1 MNGTDQKQG
10 YSFGTFKGVYTP
22 SVLTIFGVIMY
33 LRFGWVVGNVGI
45 AQTLLIVTIATS
57 ITFFTGLSISAMAT
71 NMKVGVGGAYY
82 IISRS
87 LGIEA
92 GVAIGIPLF
101 FARSFGVAFYI
112 AGFTEAVMSVLG
124 MDPAMHMMIPKL
136 ISAGTLVALTALAY
150 ISADLALK
158 VQFFIMATIAAS
170 LVSFFLGVS
179 DTGMLRI
186 PEGTIIPP
194 ALPFWAVFAVFFPA
208 VTGIEAGLGM
218 SGDLKDPAK
227 SLPRGTLA
235 AIATGYIVYMALPI
249 FIDAKVRNLD
259 LLRVDYNIMQS
270 IARWGWLIIAGVFAA
285 SLSSALGS
293 LLGAPRMLQA
303 LANDRVIPPFIG
315 KGFGK
320 DKADP
325 RIATAI
331 SFAVAMAAVLLG
343 DLDAIAPILSMF
355 FLLSYGLLNL
365 SAGLE
370 GLIESPSWRPKFKV
384 HYGFSLLGSAACFT
398 IMLMINAGA
407 TIIAILVTAL
417 VFYLVKRRRLNA
429 HWIDMRYGILTLLVR
444 FAVHR
449 LNRLKPDERT
459 WRPNILALS
468 GSPKSRWHLVEM
480 ASSLTRHSSELTV
493 ASVLPVEDWS
503 AEKVRSVE
511 ESIRDFLEKRQVDA
525 MVKIFPSPDMLTGA
539 SALVRAYG
547 YGPLTPNT
555 ILLGETENRENYI
568 EFAELIKLVYRT
580 QRNLIM
586 LRDSSEGPDEEAG
599 EHEEGETIHVWWG
612 GNPDNI
618 GLILT
623 LAYQIQK
630 SPIWKQSQL
639 VIKTIVATEAEL
651 EAAKTRL
658 STFLDEQRI
667 PAETEVLIKT
677 STGYFDMIRQSS
689 ADAGLVFM
697 GMRPPGDEESMED
710 YGHYYGNLIES
721 TRGMPPLAFVLAAEP
736 VQFQQIIGISSRG

>member
-1 MNGTDQKQG
+1 MNGTGKKQG
-10 YSFGTFKGVYTP
+10 YSFGTFKGVFTP

-45 AQTLLIVTIATS
+45 AQTLLIVTLATS
-57 ITFFTGLSISAMAT
+57 ITFLTGLSISAMAT
-71 NMKVGVGGAYY
+71 NMKVGTGGAYY

-112 AGFTEAVMSVLG
+112 AGFTEAVMSMMG
-124 MDPAMHMMIPKL
+124 YDPVAQAMTAKM

-158 VQFFIMATIAAS
+158 VQFFIMATILAS
-170 LVSFFLGVS
+170 LVSFFLGAG
-179 DTGMLRI
+179 D
-186 PEGTIIPP
+186 PGTLGLPPGTVAPP
-194 ALPFWAVFAVFFPA
+194 ALEFWPVFAVFFPA

-235 AIATGYIVYMALPI
+235 AITVGYVVYMVLPI
-249 FIDAKVRNLD
+249 FIASNVKNLD

-270 IARWGWLIIAGVFAA
+270 IARWSWLIVAGIFAA

-315 KGFGK
+315 RGFGK

-331 SFAVAMAAVLLG
+331 AFAVALAAVLLG
-343 DLDAIAPILSMF
+343 DLNAIAPVLSMF

-384 HYGFSLLGSAACFT
+384 HCGLSLLGSAGCFAV
-398 IMLMINAGA
+398 MLMIDAGQ
-407 TIIAILVTAL
+407 TILAILITAL

-429 HWIDMRYGILTLLVR
+429 HWSDMRYGILTLLVR

-449 LNRLKPDERT
+449 LNKLKPDERT

-468 GSPKSRWHLVEM
+468 GSPKSRWHLIEM
-480 ASSLTRHSSELTV
+480 ASSLTRHSSALTV

-503 AEKVRSVE
+503 AEKVHSMEDSMRE
-511 ESIRDFLEKRQVDA
+511 YLEKREVDA
-525 MVKIFPSPDMLTGA
+525 MVKIFPASDTLNGA

-555 ILLGETENRENYI
+555 ILLGDTENRENFT

-586 LRDSSEGPDEEAG
+586 VRDSELETLSEDDE
-599 EHEEGETIHVWWG
+599 IHVWWG
-612 GNPDNI
+612 GDSNNI

-630 SPIWKQSQL
+630 SPIWNQSKL
-639 VIKTIVATEAEL
+639 ILKTIVKTEDEQAAAIERL
-651 EAAKTRL
+651 EH
-658 STFLDEQRI
+658 FIEEQRI
-667 PAETEVLIKT
+667 PAKAAVTIKDQP
-677 STGYFDMIRQSS
+677 SYYDMIRIAS
-689 ADAGLVFM
+689 ANAGLVFM
-697 GMRPPGDEESMED
+697 GMRPPKEDESTELYS
-710 YGHYYGNLIES
+710 HYYENMMQATE
-721 TRGMPPLAFVLAAEP
+721 GMPPLAFVLAAEP
-736 VQFQQIIGISSRG
+736 IAFQQIIGLSDR

>member
-1 MNGTDQKQG
+1 MGEPVVKQG
-10 YSFGTFKGVYTP
+10 YAFGTFKGVFTP

-45 AQTLLIVTIATS
+45 AQTLLIVTLSTA
-57 ITFFTGLSISAMAT
+57 ITFLTGLSISAMAT
-71 NMKVGVGGAYY
+71 NMKVGTGGAYY

-112 AGFTEAVMSVLG
+112 AGFTEAVMAALG
-124 MDPAMHMMIPKL
+124 IDPVSQVFMAKA
-136 ISAGTLVALTALAY
+136 ISAGTLVVLTALAY

-158 VQFFIMATIAAS
+158 VQFFIMATIIAS
-170 LVSFFLGVS
+170 LVSFFLGVGDS
-179 DTGMLRI
+179 GMLGL
-186 PEGTIIPP
+186 PPDAVVPP

-218 SGDLKDPAK
+218 SGDLKNPAK
-227 SLPRGTLA
+227 ALPRGTLA
-235 AIATGYIVYMALPI
+235 AIAVGYMVYMALPL
-249 FIDAKVRNLD
+249 FIDAKVKNLD

-270 IARWGWLIIAGVFAA
+270 IARWGWLIVAGIFAA

-331 SFAVAMAAVLLG
+331 AFGVAMAAVLLG
-343 DLDAIAPILSMF
+343 DLNAIAPILSMF

-384 HYGFSLLGSAACFT
+384 HYGFSLLGSAGCFAV
-398 IMLMINAGA
+398 MLMIDAGQ
-407 TIIAILVTAL
+407 TIIAIIVTAI

-429 HWIDMRYGILTLLVR
+429 HWIDMRYGILSLLVR
-444 FAVHR
+444 FAIHR
-449 LNRLKPDERT
+449 LNKLKPDERT

-480 ASSLTRHSSELTV
+480 AHALTRHSSALTV
-493 ASVLPVEDWS
+493 ASILPVEDWS
-503 AEKVRSVE
+503 AEKVQAM
-511 ESIRDFLEKRQVDA
+511 ESSMREFLEKRAVDA
-525 MVKIFPSPDMLTGA
+525 MVKIFPSPDMLVGA
-539 SALVRAYG
+539 KALVRAYG

-555 ILLGETENRENYI
+555 ILLGDTENRTSFT
-568 EFAELIKLVYRT
+568 EFAELIELVYRT

-586 LRDSSEGPDEEAG
+586 LRESDVEPSEDTDE
-599 EHEEGETIHVWWG
+599 IHVWWG
-612 GNPDNI
+612 GNKDNI

-630 SPIWKQSQL
+630 SPVWRESRL
-639 VIKTIVATEAEL
+639 VVKTIAATSDERDAAL
-651 EAAKTRL
+651 ERL
-658 STFLDEQRI
+658 KSFIEEQRI
-667 PAETEVLIKT
+667 PAEAEVLIKDQP
-677 STGYFDMIRQSS
+677 SFYDIIRQSS
-689 ADAGLVFM
+689 TGAGLVFM
-697 GMRPPGDEESMED
+697 GMRPPGGEETVEA
-710 YGHYYGNLIES
+710 YGRYYGNLMEA
-721 TRGMPPLAFVLAAEP
+721 TKEMPPLAFVLAAEAIEFRQ
-736 VQFQQIIGISSRG
+736 VIGISERV

>member
-1 MNGTDQKQG
+1 MGEPVVKQG
-10 YSFGTFKGVYTP
+10 YAFGTFKGVFTP

-45 AQTLLIVTIATS
+45 AQTLLIVTLSTA
-57 ITFFTGLSISAMAT
+57 ITFLTGLSISAMAT
-71 NMKVGVGGAYY
+71 NMKVGTGGAYY

-112 AGFTEAVMSVLG
+112 AGFTEAVMAVLG
-124 MDPAMHMMIPKL
+124 IDPVSQVFMAKA
-136 ISAGTLVALTALAY
+136 ISAGTLVVLTALAY

-158 VQFFIMATIAAS
+158 VQFFIMATIMAS
-170 LVSFFLGVS
+170 LVSFFLGVGDS
-179 DTGMLRI
+179 GMLGL
-186 PEGTIIPP
+186 PPDAVVPP

-218 SGDLKDPAK
+218 SGDLKNPAK
-227 SLPRGTLA
+227 ALPRGTLA
-235 AIATGYIVYMALPI
+235 AIAVGYMVYMALPL
-249 FIDAKVRNLD
+249 FIDAKVKNLD

-270 IARWGWLIIAGVFAA
+270 IARWGWLIVAGIFAA

-331 SFAVAMAAVLLG
+331 AFGVAMAAVLLG
-343 DLDAIAPILSMF
+343 DLNAIAPILSMF

-384 HYGFSLLGSAACFT
+384 HYGFSLLGSAGCFAV
-398 IMLMINAGA
+398 MLMIDAGQ
-407 TIIAILVTAL
+407 TIIAIIVTAI

-429 HWIDMRYGILTLLVR
+429 HWIDMRYGILSLLVR
-444 FAVHR
+444 FAIHR
-449 LNRLKPDERT
+449 LNKLKPDERT

-480 ASSLTRHSSELTV
+480 AHALTRHSSALTV
-493 ASVLPVEDWS
+493 ASILPVEDWS
-503 AEKVRSVE
+503 AEKVQAM
-511 ESIRDFLEKRQVDA
+511 ESSMREFLEKRAVDA
-525 MVKIFPSPDMLTGA
+525 MVKIFPSPDMLVGA
-539 SALVRAYG
+539 KALVRAYG

-555 ILLGETENRENYI
+555 ILLGDTENRTSFT
-568 EFAELIKLVYRT
+568 EFAELIELVYRT

-586 LRDSSEGPDEEAG
+586 LRESDVEPSEDTDE
-599 EHEEGETIHVWWG
+599 IHVWWG
-612 GNPDNI
+612 GNKDNI

-630 SPIWKQSQL
+630 SPVWRESRL
-639 VIKTIVATEAEL
+639 VVKTIAATSDERDAAL
-651 EAAKTRL
+651 ERL
-658 STFLDEQRI
+658 KSFIEEQRI
-667 PAETEVLIKT
+667 PAEAEVLIKDQP
-677 STGYFDMIRQSS
+677 SFYDIIRQSS
-689 ADAGLVFM
+689 TGAGLVFM
-697 GMRPPGDEESMED
+697 GMRPPGGEETVEA
-710 YGHYYGNLIES
+710 YGRYYGNLMEA
-721 TRGMPPLAFVLAAEP
+721 TKEMPPLAFVLAAEAIEFRQ
-736 VQFQQIIGISSRG
+736 VIGISERV